1 MEMLYIHRWPS
12 WCCREQCC
20 SEWGS
25 VLLRAARQ
33 VTTGMQPAVLP
44 CTQPPQSQGQI
55 RTPECLHLAHGLMYH
70 SGTKYAGFCK
80 QNNCRYSLFDEK
92 IKAIQAGDARWLTLH
107 ITAVSRLLLSGE
119 WPIFCHLLV
128 EVWVCRDIRWSVG
141 CFWTNRLMVGKD
153 GRRFCSLRFVCFE
166 IRSLFVTGKF
176 WDWVLQGIL
185 EWALWEQVGAGRHH

>member
-1 MEMLYIHRWPS
+1 MKQSHLELKGIAERCKFGMEMLYIHRWPS

-119 WPIFCHLLV
+119 
-128 EVWVCRDIRWSVG
+128 
-141 CFWTNRLMVGKD
+141 
-153 GRRFCSLRFVCFE
+153 
-166 IRSLFVTGKF
+166 
-176 WDWVLQGIL
+176 
-185 EWALWEQVGAGRHH
+185 